1 MATHIKKKD
10 LLKKKNNTK
19 KDIIFRSEKEDEH
32 YAIVGNAKGDAR
44 FEVSLIENNILTIAK
59 IRGTL
64 SKGPHKQRISK
75 DDVVIVQGNPGST
88 QDKYYIIHKYSPDD
102 VRKLRKAGELA
113 QIKEKT
119 EDNDCTVVF
128 EDDYVADKQ
137 DEVIINDDFIA
148 GI

>member
-10 LLKKKNNTK
+10 ILKKKNNTK

-44 FEVSLIENNILTIAK
+44 FEVTLIENNILTIAK
-59 IRGTL
+59 TRGAL

-119 EDNDCTVVF
+119 EDCTVVF
-128 EDDYVADKQ
+128 EDDYVANKQ
-137 DEVIINDDFIA
+137 DEVIIDDDFIA
-148 GI
+148 DI